1 MSQHK
6 SVIGIDL
13 GATNVRAA
21 KVTNGKIIQL
31 ESERIK
37 RGNSP
42 DVLVNQMKRLIGNV
56 TDTNVEGIGV
66 GVPSVVDVK
75 KGIVYDV
82 VNIPEWKEVPL
93 KSILEDEFD
102 ISTTVNNDANCFAL
116 GEKYFGKGKG
126 FNSVVGLILGTGF
139 AAGLVLN
146 GKLYAGRNC
155 GAGEVGMLPYL
166 DSIYEHYCCSQY
178 FDRHHNRDGKEVF
191 EKAEAGDQEALE
203 IFNSFGTHVGK
214 GIQAVM
220 YAYDPEV
227 IVFGGSV
234 RNAYPY
240 FKDSMWESLQDFG
253 FPNNLKSLNIEISEI
268 DNIAILG
275 AAAIALEALGE

>member
-6 SVIGIDL
+6 TVIGIDL

-21 KVTNGKIIQL
+21 KVTNGEIIQL

-37 RGNSP
+37 RGNTP

-56 TDTNVEGIGV
+56 TGPDVAGIGV

-93 KSILEDEFD
+93 KSILEDEFN
-102 ISTTVNNDANCFAL
+102 IPATVNNDANCFAL

-126 FNSVVGLILGTGF
+126 FDSVVGLILGTGF
-139 AAGLVLN
+139 AAGLVMN

-155 GAGEVGMLPYL
+155 GAGEVGMLPYR
-166 DSIYEHYCCSQY
+166 DSIYEHYCCAQY
-178 FDRHHNRDGKEVF
+178 FERQHNLDGKKVF
-191 EKAEAGDQEALE
+191 EKAEAGDEEALE
-203 IFNSFGTHVGK
+203 IFQSFGHHVGK
-214 GIQAVM
+214 GIQGVM

-240 FKDSMWESLQDFG
+240 FKEAMWKSLQDFG
-253 FPNNLKSLNIEISEI
+253 FPNNLKSLKIEISEI

-275 AAAIALEALGE
+275 AAAIALEELEK

>member
-1 MSQHK
+1 MSHQQT
-6 SVIGIDL
+6 VIGIDL
-13 GATNVRAA
+13 GATNVRAG
-21 KVTNGKIIQL
+21 KVTNGEIVQL

-37 RGNSP
+37 RGDTP
-42 DVLVNQMKRLIGNV
+42 DVLVNQIKRLIKKVNGPEV
-56 TDTNVEGIGV
+56 AGIGV

-93 KSILEDEFD
+93 KSLLEEEFD
-102 ISTTVNNDANCFAL
+102 ITTSVNNDANCFAL
-116 GEKYFGKGKG
+116 GERYFGKGRG
-126 FNSVVGLILGTGF
+126 YDSVVGLILGTGF
-139 AAGLVLN
+139 AAGLVMN

-166 DSIYEHYCCSQY
+166 DSIYEHYCCAQY

-191 EKAEAGDQEALE
+191 EKAEAGDEEALE
-203 IFNSFGTHVGK
+203 IFQSFGTHVGK

-234 RNAYPY
+234 RKAYPY
-240 FKDSMWESLQDFG
+240 FKEAMWESLQDFG
-253 FPNNLKSLNIEISEI
+253 FPHNLKTLKIEISEI
-268 DNIAILG
+268 DNIAIRG
-275 AAAIALEALGE
+275 AAAIALETLEE

>member
-1 MSQHK
+1 MSQQNT
-6 SVIGIDL
+6 VIGIDL

-21 KVTNGKIIQL
+21 KVTNGKIIQI

-37 RGNSP
+37 RGDSQ
-42 DVLVNQMKRLIGNV
+42 DVLVNQMKRLIHRVNGPDV
-56 TDTNVEGIGV
+56 AGIGV

-82 VNIPEWKEVPL
+82 VNIPEWKKVPL
-93 KSILEDEFD
+93 KSILEDDFD
-102 ISTTVNNDANCFAL
+102 IPTTVNNDANCFAL

-126 FNSVVGLILGTGF
+126 FDSVVGLILGTGF

-155 GAGEVGMLPYL
+155 GAGEIGMLPYR
-166 DSIYEHYCCSQY
+166 DSIYEHYCCAQY
-178 FDRHHNRDGKEVF
+178 FDRHYNRDGKEVF
-191 EKAEAGDQEALE
+191 EKAEAGDKEALE
-203 IFNSFGTHVGK
+203 IFDSFGTHVGK

-240 FKDSMWESLQDFG
+240 FKEAMWKSLQDFG

-275 AAAIALEALGE
+275 AAAIALETLKK